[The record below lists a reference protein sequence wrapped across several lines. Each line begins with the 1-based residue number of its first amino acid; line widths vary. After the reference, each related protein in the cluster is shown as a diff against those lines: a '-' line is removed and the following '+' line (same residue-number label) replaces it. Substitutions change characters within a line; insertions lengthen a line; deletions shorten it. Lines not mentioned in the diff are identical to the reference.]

1 VVGRLFGGCMV
12 VSWGCMRSSER
23 VQIDVLKMKVVER
36 WLAAVHGGVSSV
48 ALGWQQQ
55 YGKAL
60 GIVGR

>member
-1 VVGRLFGGCMV
+1 MV